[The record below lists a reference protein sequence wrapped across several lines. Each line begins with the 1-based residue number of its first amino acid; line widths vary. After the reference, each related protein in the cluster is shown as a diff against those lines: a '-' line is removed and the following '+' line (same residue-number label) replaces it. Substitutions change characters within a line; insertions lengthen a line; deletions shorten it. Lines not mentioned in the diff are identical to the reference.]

1 MTLRLYPRL
10 TLDLSVRDL
19 AYAVAAC
26 ARQPDAA
33 REAEALES
41 EWAPE
46 GDGLVALSVRSA
58 FDLYLSALALP
69 AGSEILLSSV
79 TIPDMVRI
87 AREHGLVP
95 VPVDV
100 ALETLFPS
108 PIDCER
114 AWSPNVRLLVIAHL
128 FGGRNDL
135 TPIAAWARARGIP
148 LVEDCAQAFRAPDER
163 GSPLAD
169 ATFYS
174 FGSIKTMTALGGALV
189 RVADAQVL
197 ARMRAAQAQWPRQSL
212 RRFSTKVVRTAMLL
226 IVQRPRIYGAIAK
239 LCELTARD
247 FDRLIQDSVR
257 GFPVPPGGALLPV
270 LRHQPCGA
278 LVALLRYRL
287 RTFDGR
293 HLARRSALGEVAR
306 ARLAPWAPVL
316 GAEQPQRTHWLFA
329 IECADRAAALR
340 QGRRLGLDV
349 AAGASSI
356 AAVPRPPERP
366 DLPPLRAERFMGR
379 IVFVPANADMPPAAL
394 ERIAEI
400 TQRPVPRI
408 LEEEREPAAT

>member
-33 REAEALES
+33 CEASALES
-41 EWAPE
+41 EWAPA

-69 AGSEILLSSV
+69 AGSEILLSGV
-79 TIPDMVRI
+79 TIPDMGRI
-87 AREHGLVP
+87 VREHGLIP

-197 ARMRAAQAQWPRQSL
+197 ARMRAAIGERATKRVSPSL
-212 RRFSTKVVRTAMLL
+212 NTRASSRRMRSSASLGSVLSVS
-226 IVQRPRIYGAIAK
+226 VSAIP
-239 LCELTARD
+239 
-247 FDRLIQDSVR
+247 SN
-257 GFPVPPGGALLPV
+257 
-270 LRHQPCGA
+270 
-278 LVALLRYRL
+278 LLRPMNVMVY
-287 RTFDGR
+287 
-293 HLARRSALGEVAR
+293 SM
-306 ARLAPWAPVL
+306 
-316 GAEQPQRTHWLFA
+316 
-329 IECADRAAALR
+329 
-340 QGRRLGLDV
+340 
-349 AAGASSI
+349 
-356 AAVPRPPERP
+356 PP
-366 DLPPLRAERFMGR
+366 PPLVSA
-379 IVFVPANADMPPAAL
+379 
-394 ERIAEI
+394 
-400 TQRPVPRI
+400 
-408 LEEEREPAAT
+408 